1 LQTKVGE
8 VKSLKLS
15 TQKLMKMSLPSRI
28 QTIIISRTKEKEKEK
43 EKEKG
48 EDLTRCSGLL
58 V

>member
-28 QTIIISRTKEKEKEK
+28 QTIIISQTKEKEK